1 MAKRKSLFD
10 ALPAVEASVSA
21 LTRQAQAHGA
31 GVPNQRARLALDA
44 VLDRHG
50 GDTRPLAQ
58 PHVDS
63 LADSIAAVGLIQ
75 PVVVDRFHRILAG
88 AHRRAALQL
97 WRQRDAAAY
106 AARYGDGIPVHIYD
120 LDAAADPERALAI
133 EITENEKRRDYTKRE
148 AIAMAERL
156 QKAGFSYRPH
166 AGAPRAGERMLIP
179 VLAVM
184 IGKSEKTIRRYLH
197 GALAED
203 ASSARKPANLDNV
216 QIRRAHETL
225 LNLLGATDTRCSQE
239 DARSLRAA
247 ADVLE
252 RLLHK

>member
-1 MAKRKSLFD
+1 MAKRKSLLD
-10 ALPAVEASVSA
+10 ALPAVEASASA
-21 LTRQAQAHGA
+21 LTRQAQALGA
-31 GVPNQRARLALDA
+31 NVPHQRARIALDA
-44 VLDRHG
+44 IQDRHG
-50 GDTRPLAQ
+50 GDTRPIAQ
-58 PHVDS
+58 AHVES

-88 AHRRAALQL
+88 AHRRAALRL
-97 WRQRDAAAY
+97 WRERDAPGF

-133 EITENEKRRDYTKRE
+133 EITENEKRRDYTRRE

-156 QKAGFSYRPH
+156 QRSGFSYRPH

-197 GALAED
+197 GAL
-203 ASSARKPANLDNV
+203 PAGAPRTNVDTV
-216 QIRRAHETL
+216 QIRRALRALVAL
-225 LNLLGATDTRCSQE
+225 LAAGDARISQE
-239 DARSLRAA
+239 DARSVQAA
-247 ADVLE
+247 AAVLE
-252 RLLHK
+252 KLLQK